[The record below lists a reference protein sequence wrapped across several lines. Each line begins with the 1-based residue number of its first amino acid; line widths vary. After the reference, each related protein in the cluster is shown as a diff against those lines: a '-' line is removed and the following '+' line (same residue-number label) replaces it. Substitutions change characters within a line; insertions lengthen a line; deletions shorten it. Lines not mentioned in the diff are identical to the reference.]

1 MTAQHGR
8 TPPDDCAQC
17 RKVFA
22 FLHTHHQDAPD
33 VPPTAARLA
42 EVCGIGPRMVLVH
55 VAHLVHYRRL
65 QDDRRTPVPGAMVG
79 REMPPEDPSEITPR
93 AWAANADVH
102 GCGTCAAILG
112 VLARESKGTWR
123 GQVTTEHLAAE
134 TAKALGKRKPLDART
149 VRLHLR
155 AGHRESRIGHSLVGW
170 RLVAFE
176 TADGEITGK
185 DQHGRPMYVRRP
197 DRFILWPSQA
207 RKSGPPRWSPYTA
220 EGAAARLLGKTSW
233 FDPSRPQA
241 GWVVRLVAGL
251 LERDCPEAEITAR
264 LDVVPRT
271 SAPLASQYRFARR
284 RLVPLLERKTPWTR
298 PAPETAAPVVPVAPA
313 RTPECPRCGKPSM
326 WQGRPHHCTEPPLP
340 GTAVPTAPP
349 RQCHQCHKNLTNS
362 PVPFY
367 CDGCGADQRVSA

>member
-8 TPPDDCAQC
+8 TLPDDCAQC

-22 FLHTHHQDAPD
+22 FLHAHHQDHAD
-33 VPPTAARLA
+33 APTAARLA

-55 VAHLVHYRRL
+55 VAHLVSHRRL
-65 QDDRRTPVPGAMVG
+65 ADDRRTPVPGATVG
-79 REMPPEDPSEITPR
+79 RQMPPEDPSEVTPTV
-93 AWAANADVH
+93 WAANADVH
-102 GCGTCAAILG
+102 GCNTCAAILA

-134 TAKALGKRKPLDART
+134 TAKSLGKGRPLDVRT

-155 AGHRESRIGHSLVGW
+155 AGHREAGRIGHSLVGW
-170 RLVAFE
+170 GLVAFE

-185 DQHGRPMYVRRP
+185 DQYGRPVYVRRP

-207 RKSGPPRWSPYTA
+207 RKSGAPRWSPYTA
-220 EGAAARLLGKTSW
+220 QGAAARLLGKTSW

-251 LERDCPEAEITAR
+251 LERDCPEAEIMAR
-264 LDVVPRT
+264 LDVVART

-298 PAPETAAPVVPVAPA
+298 PTPETAPPVPAPA
-313 RTPECPRCGKPSM
+313 PRRPTVTVDVDTRRDCPECRNPIFR
-326 WQGRPHHCTEPPLP
+326 GRPHICDEPGLTSTNRKA
-340 GTAVPTAPP
+340 GT
-349 RQCHQCHKNLTNS
+349 R
-362 PVPFY
+362 
-367 CDGCGADQRVSA
+367 CDTSAA